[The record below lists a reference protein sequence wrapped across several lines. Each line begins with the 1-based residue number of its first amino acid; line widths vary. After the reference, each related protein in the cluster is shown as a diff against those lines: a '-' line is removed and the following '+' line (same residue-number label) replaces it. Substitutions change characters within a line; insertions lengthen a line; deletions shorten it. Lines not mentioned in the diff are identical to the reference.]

1 MPHTLN
7 VEMRSMKTF
16 KFELVEDSSIFLDA
30 ELIYTIKETK
40 HKEIIFCI
48 NNDHLKLYG
57 IPLKKFKEFL
67 VNKLDK
73 TDPYFNSALELWSEN
88 LPVSSRAISDKDFDC
103 SNRNSIYRVIT
114 SDEEIV
120 LEKKIKNDYAS
131 SEQIY

>member
-1 MPHTLN
+1 
-7 VEMRSMKTF
+7 MKTF
-16 KFELVEDSSIFLDA
+16 KFELVENSSIFLDA
-30 ELIYTIKETK
+30 ELIYTTKETK
-40 HKEIIFCI
+40 NKEVIFCI

-88 LPVSSRAISDKDFDC
+88 LPVSSRVISNKDFDS

-120 LEKKIKNDYAS
+120 LGKK
-131 SEQIY
+131 